1 MYDIL
6 YQCRNAHLWDFLS
19 INELIQNNNLNPEEV
34 RFEIDP
40 DGKPQNDLRHPDRF
54 HLTSALTEMASL
66 RPDAPIEQGE
76 RKIVCWVRNP
86 SSEKP
91 ALCFF

>member
-1 MYDIL
+1 M
-6 YQCRNAHLWDFLS
+6 
-19 INELIQNNNLNPEEV
+19 
-34 RFEIDP
+34 
-40 DGKPQNDLRHPDRF
+40 
-54 HLTSALTEMASL
+54 ALL

-91 ALCFF
+91 ALCFFSDTHHSYDPLAYPLFFPYRTYGWNCYMK

>member
-1 MYDIL
+1 M
-6 YQCRNAHLWDFLS
+6 
-19 INELIQNNNLNPEEV
+19 NPEEF

-40 DGKPQNDLRHPDRF
+40 DGKPNNDLHHTVRF
-54 HLTSALTEMASL
+54 NFPSALTEMALL
-66 RPDAPIEQGE
+66 RPDAPIKQGE

-91 ALCFF
+91 ALCFFF